1 MHAVTLTGGRCTVY
15 SDLASKEALLGA
27 IVADCFLTLGG
38 VTIVEPV
45 RSLQPAQ
52 KTYRVFRQRRRR
64 LARWLEDARLM
75 VDDPTGRVKQ
85 FLGLTKAFARWPQ
98 ILGGQRVPHGAER
111 TPDTRFHLGDFH
123 EARCCRQR
131 VAREVAYRA
140 AIRYVSKH

>member
-1 MHAVTLTGGRCTVY
+1 MHGVTLTGDRCTVY

-45 RSLQPAQ
+45 RSRQPAQ
-52 KTYRVFRQRRRR
+52 RTYRVFRQRRRR

-85 FLGLTKAFARWPQ
+85 FLGLTEAFARWPQ
-98 ILGGQRVPHGAER
+98 ILGGQQVPHGAER
-111 TPDTRFHLGDFH
+111 TPILDTIVAIFM
-123 EARCCRQR
+123 RQV
-131 VAREVAYRA
+131 VAANGSPGKPRTGQQSRM
-140 AIRYVSKH
+140 

>member
-64 LARWLEDARLM
+64 LARWLDDARLM

-111 TPDTRFHLGDFH
+111 TPPILDSTVAIFM
-123 EARCCRQR
+123 RQG
-131 VAREVAYRA
+131 VAANGSPGKSRTGHQSRM
-140 AIRYVSKH
+140 

>member
-45 RSLQPAQ
+45 RSLQLAQ
-52 KTYRVFRQRRRR
+52 KTYRVFRQRRRG

-85 FLGLTKAFARWPQ
+85 FLGLTKAFALRPQ
-98 ILGGQRVPHGAER
+98 ILGGQRVPDGAER
-111 TPDTRFHLGDFH
+111 TPILDSTVAILI
-123 EARCCRQR
+123 RQC
-131 VAREVAYRA
+131 VAANGFPGQSHTGQRLRM
-140 AIRYVSKH
+140 